1 MNDYTLEDILNE
13 IKLDEGYEELNEA
26 SVIGAM
32 LKTLGQRATAA
43 PSALVK
49 GVKAIAQKATS
60 SVKQAADEFSQQ
72 VKANLKDEQESEY
85 VAMTQTLRGQTTQ
98 FLMKLL
104 DQVHKTAMTH
114 AKKNGHPSPEFT
126 AYGAVLS
133 SVSAINMACD
143 AYMKRNTPQ
152 QMQTLSQDAIA
163 HQKGQ
168 TSIGN
173 QQKAKRSSNQLSR
186 TGATPPVND
195 PNAQT
200 MGPNSIPKQT
210 PPVSS
215 TQRAGVD
222 QTRTNTALPLQ
233 NPKKKTGPRGTLMMT
248 RLSSKERDE
257 PLQKP

>member
-32 LKTLGQRATAA
+32 LKTLGQKATAA

-85 VAMTQTLRGQTTQ
+85 VNMTQTLRGQTTKY
-98 FLMKLL
+98 LVKLL
-104 DQVHKTAMTH
+104 DQVHGIALAH
-114 AKKNGHPSPEFT
+114 AQKNGHPSPEFT

-133 SVSAINMACD
+133 AVSAINMACD
-143 AYMKRNTPQ
+143 TYMQRKTPQ
-152 QMQTLSQDAIA
+152 QMQTLKQDAIT
-163 HQKGQ
+163 HQKG
-168 TSIGN
+168 GN
-173 QQKAKRSSNQLSR
+173 SVGNTAKANRAKNQLSR

-200 MGPNSIPKQT
+200 MGPGAQKSAEA
-210 PPVSS
+210 PVSS
-215 TQRAGVD
+215 TQQAGAA

-233 NPKKKTGPRGTLMMT
+233 NQKPKRGPRGTLMMN
-248 RLSSKERDE
+248 RLFRKKRSD
-257 PLQKP
+257 PL

>member
-72 VKANLKDEQESEY
+72 VKANLKDDQESEY

-104 DQVHKTAMTH
+104 DQVHKTAMAH

-195 PNAQT
+195 PNAPT
-200 MGPNSIPKQT
+200 MGSQVQQQPA
-210 PPVSS
+210 VSS
-215 TQRAGVD
+215 TQQAGAA

-233 NPKKKTGPRGTLMMT
+233 NPKKKTGPRGTLMMN

-257 PLQKP
+257 PLQKS